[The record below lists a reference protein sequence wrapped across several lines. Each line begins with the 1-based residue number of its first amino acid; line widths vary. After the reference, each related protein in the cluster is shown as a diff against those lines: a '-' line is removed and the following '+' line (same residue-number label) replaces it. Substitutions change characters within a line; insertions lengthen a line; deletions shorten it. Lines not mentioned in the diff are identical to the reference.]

1 MSCTVKMARDSHYY
15 HFDKDMYTELLQIVG
30 QRHYPHRIPP
40 DKWPDMKLIGKAM
53 VRGWTVPCRYYP
65 RPWRRG
71 GHCRS
76 FVFPGITDTEMK
88 FIQALMR
95 QEE

>member
-1 MSCTVKMARDSHYY
+1 MDTFTINRDAYYYRLSEEMTV
-15 HFDKDMYTELLQIVG
+15 ELFEII
-30 QRHYPHRIPP
+30 RPKHYPHRIPP
-40 DKWPDMKLIGKAM
+40 NKWPDMKLIGKAM

-71 GHCRS
+71 GYCCS

-88 FIQALMR
+88 FIHTLMR

>member
-1 MSCTVKMARDSHYY
+1 MSCTMKLTHDAHYY
-15 HFDKDMYTELLQIVG
+15 HFDKDTFIQIAEIVA
-30 QRHYPHRIPP
+30 QKHYPHRIPP

-53 VRGWTVPCRYYP
+53 VRGWSVPCRYYP

-71 GHCRS
+71 GYCRS
-76 FVFPGITDTEMK
+76 FVFPGISDAETK
-88 FIQALMR
+88 FIHALMR